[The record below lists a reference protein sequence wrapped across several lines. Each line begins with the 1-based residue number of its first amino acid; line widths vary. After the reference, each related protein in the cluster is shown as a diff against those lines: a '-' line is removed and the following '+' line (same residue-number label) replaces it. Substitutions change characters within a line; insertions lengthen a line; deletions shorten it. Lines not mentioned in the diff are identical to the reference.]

1 MRKQDALYVDK
12 ESYIVKTLT
21 RIFNEELEANYD
33 PLAIGGGTYARA
45 FENCI
50 SYGMTMPGDIDM
62 CHQVNEYIEID
73 KLLLATSIYAKAIY
87 ELLKH

>member
-1 MRKQDALYVDK
+1 MSFKNFL
-12 ESYIVKTLT
+12 VKTLT
-21 RIFNEELEANYD
+21 KIFNEELKTNYE

-73 KLLLATSIYAKAIY
+73 KLLIATNIYAKAIY
-87 ELLKH
+87 ELLNKKD